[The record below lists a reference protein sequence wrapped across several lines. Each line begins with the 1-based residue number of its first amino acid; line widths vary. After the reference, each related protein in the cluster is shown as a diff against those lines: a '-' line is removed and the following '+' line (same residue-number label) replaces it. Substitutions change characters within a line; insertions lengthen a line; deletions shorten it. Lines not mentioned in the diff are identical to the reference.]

1 MHGIEGHNTTIEN
14 VILRSDIQ
22 ASDLLG
28 FIESFDCFIINVK
41 ASYVFIRI

>member
-28 FIESFDCFIINVK
+28 FIESFHVL
-41 ASYVFIRI
+41 